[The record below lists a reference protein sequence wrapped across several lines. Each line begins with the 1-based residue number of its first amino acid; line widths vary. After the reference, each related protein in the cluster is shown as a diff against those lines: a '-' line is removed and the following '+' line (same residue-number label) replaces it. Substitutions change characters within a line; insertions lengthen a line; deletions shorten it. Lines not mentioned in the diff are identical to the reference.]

1 MYLVHLIEL
10 FLAASLLLLVRVESY
25 GANGK
30 MVLREWKVLERKLNK
45 QLEAHE
51 FSHGL
56 TDSND
61 LGSSC

>member
-1 MYLVHLIEL
+1 M
-10 FLAASLLLLVRVESY
+10 ESY

-30 MVLREWKVLERKLNK
+30 MVLREWAVFERKINK
-45 QLEAHE
+45 QLEAHM